1 MAGLR
6 RPGGNSPAGV
16 SGRQMEA
23 GRPAAGSS
31 RAGAHRASTTAS
43 PWRLD
48 PFSLPARFTTADEAA
63 DEGLRIVDLH
73 RERVVLRRALSGMR
87 MAVNLP
93 VAAYR
98 GVAIRLDAT
107 TETPPFVAVTLEHP
121 DAALSLPLFASTDTD
136 DIVAEWQIWGRVLGL
151 PLLIGDTDG
160 TMREAFARMGQLRI
174 AAPTW
179 RRRRRSAI
187 ARRRPSRL
195 LRRQAGSADI
205 ASVIHRGEREMTAWE

>member
-1 MAGLR
+1 
-6 RPGGNSPAGV
+6 
-16 SGRQMEA
+16 MEA

-31 RAGAHRASTTAS
+31 RAGAHRVDTIAH

-63 DEGLRIVDLH
+63 DEGLRVVDLH
-73 RERVVLRRALSGMR
+73 RERVVMRRALSGMR

-93 VAAYR
+93 VASYR

-107 TETPPFVAVTLEHP
+107 TETPPFVAVTLEHA

-136 DIVAEWQIWGRVLGL
+136 DIVAEWQIWGRVLSL
-151 PLLIGDTDG
+151 PLLIGDTEG
-160 TMREAFARMGQLRI
+160 IMREAFARIGQLRI
-174 AAPTW
+174 AVPTW

-195 LRRQAGSADI
+195 LRRPVGRTDI
-205 ASVIHRGEREMTAWE
+205 RSVIHRGEREIITWE

>member
-1 MAGLR
+1 MAR
-6 RPGGNSPAGV
+6 WRQPGGNSSAGV

-31 RAGAHRASTTAS
+31 RAGTQRANTTAS

-48 PFSLPARFTTADEAA
+48 PFSLPARFTTADAMA
-63 DEGLRIVDLH
+63 DGGLRVVDLH

-93 VAAYR
+93 LTAYR
-98 GVAIRLDAT
+98 GVAMRLDAT
-107 TETPPFVAVTLEHP
+107 NETPPFVAVTLEHV
-121 DAALSLPLFASTDTD
+121 DEDLSLPLFASTDTD
-136 DIVAEWQIWGRVLGL
+136 DIVAEWQVWGKVLGL
-151 PLLIGDTDG
+151 PLLIAETDG
-160 TMREAFARMGQLRI
+160 TIRDAFARIGALRI
-174 AAPTW
+174 ALPTW

-195 LRRQAGSADI
+195 GRRAVGRAD
-205 ASVIHRGEREMTAWE
+205 ATL

>member
-1 MAGLR
+1 
-6 RPGGNSPAGV
+6 
-16 SGRQMEA
+16 MEA

-31 RAGAHRASTTAS
+31 RAGAHRANTTAH

-48 PFSLPARFTTADEAA
+48 PFSLPARFATADAAA

-107 TETPPFVAVTLEHP
+107 TEIPPMVRVTLDHD
-121 DAALSLPLFASTDTD
+121 DATLSLPLFASADND

-151 PLLIGDTDG
+151 PLLIAETDG
-160 TMREAFARMGQLRI
+160 TVREAFARIGPLRI

-187 ARRRPSRL
+187 ARRRPPRL
-195 LRRQAGSADI
+195 LRRRAGRADGEAI
-205 ASVIHRGEREMTAWE
+205 VHRGERELATPDYV

>member
-1 MAGLR
+1 
-6 RPGGNSPAGV
+6 
-16 SGRQMEA
+16 MES

-31 RAGAHRASTTAS
+31 RAGAHRANTIAR

-48 PFSLPARFTTADEAA
+48 PFSLPARFTTADAAA
-63 DEGLRIVDLH
+63 DEGLGVVDLH
-73 RERVVLRRALSGMR
+73 RERVILRRALSAMR

-107 TETPPFVAVTLEHP
+107 SETPPFVAVTLEH
-121 DAALSLPLFASTDTD
+121 ASLSLRLFASTDTD

-160 TMREAFARMGQLRI
+160 TMREAFARIGQLRI
-174 AAPTW
+174 AVPTW
-179 RRRRRSAI
+179 RRQRRSAI

-195 LRRQAGSADI
+195 FRQPAGRADI
-205 ASVIHRGEREMTAWE
+205 ASVIHRGEHEIIAWE

>member
-1 MAGLR
+1 
-6 RPGGNSPAGV
+6 
-16 SGRQMEA
+16 MEA

-31 RAGAHRASTTAS
+31 RAGAHRASTIVS

-48 PFSLPARFTTADEAA
+48 PFSLPARFISADAAA
-63 DEGLRIVDLH
+63 DEGLRVVDLH
-73 RERVVLRRALSGMR
+73 RERVVVRRALAGMR

-98 GVAIRLDAT
+98 GIAIRLDGMRGKL
-107 TETPPFVAVTLEHP
+107 PPIISVTLEHA
-121 DAALSLPLFASTDTD
+121 DAALSLPLFVSADAD
-136 DIVAEWQIWGRVLGL
+136 EIVAEWQAWGRVLGL
-151 PLLIGDTDG
+151 PLLLGEGDG
-160 TMREAFARMGQLRI
+160 TLREVFARIGRLRI

-195 LRRQAGSADI
+195 LRRQVGRPASATL
-205 ASVIHRGEREMTAWE
+205 VHRGEDEVIAPE